1 MKRTKCSI
9 EQPPADAA
17 KVATVA
23 IPGHK
28 QIMSDAAVKDTTT
41 GEEVPSSRAPQMA
54 LDEGLLASPA
64 RFFNREISWLKFNSR
79 VLEEAANPVHP
90 LLERL
95 RFLSISAN
103 NLDEFFMTRVAGLK
117 GQVRER
123 VRVVSA
129 DGLTPEEQLE
139 QINVHAGELMAEQ
152 QARWAQLRVE
162 LNAAGI
168 EVIHSSKISQTEK
181 DRLEPEFLNQLFA
194 VLTPLAIDPAHP
206 FPFLPN
212 LGFSLALKLKRSSDN
227 KTFYALVP
235 VPTQV
240 RRFWE
245 LPVDGRSAKG
255 RRRFVTLEALLL
267 LFIDH
272 LFPGCEVLEKG
283 LLRLIRDSDIEI
295 EEEAEDL
302 VLEYEEALKQRRLGE
317 VVRVKIEAAM
327 PDDLREFIVAEL
339 KAAPQNVVVVN
350 GMLGLA
356 QLSELIPPGHPELKF
371 PGYEPRYP
379 ERVRDQGGDVFA
391 AVREKDILIH
401 HPFESFDVVV
411 QFLRQAA
418 RDPNVIAIKQTLY
431 RTSKDSPIVA
441 ALIEAAENGKN
452 VTALVEIKARF
463 DEEANLRWARAME
476 RAGVHVV
483 FGFVEYKT
491 HAKLSVVVR
500 REGDGLKTYC
510 HFGTGNYHPVTARVY
525 TDLSLFSSD
534 PALARDASR
543 VFNYITGYATPEKLE
558 ALVVSP
564 LNMKT
569 TLIELIGKEMAASAA
584 GKPAAIWVK
593 LNSLVDP
600 DIIDALYRAS
610 QAGVRID
617 LVVRG
622 ICCLRPGVPGLSEN
636 IRVKSIVGRF
646 LEHSRIICFANG
658 RDLPHD
664 KAIVYISSADWM
676 TRNLERRVEVMAPIR
691 NATVHD
697 QVLDQIMVANLKDDA
712 QSWNLNAD
720 GDYSRVT
727 PADPSRPFS
736 AHEYFMTNPSLS
748 GRGRKVKTRPA
759 TLRYVRSGL

>member
-1 MKRTKCSI
+1 MGAGENRIMTAAAI
-9 EQPPADAA
+9 ADA
-17 KVATVA
+17 K
-23 IPGHK
+23 
-28 QIMSDAAVKDTTT
+28 T
-41 GEEVPSSRAPQMA
+41 GEEVPSSRAPQLHLEEA
-54 LDEGLLASPA
+54 LMASPG
-64 RFFNREISWLKFNSR
+64 RFFNREISWLAFNAR
-79 VLEEAANPVHP
+79 VLEEAANPGHP

-123 VRVVSA
+123 VRVLSA
-129 DGLTPEEQLE
+129 DGLTPAEQLDKV
-139 QINVHAGELMAEQ
+139 NVAAGELMAEQ
-152 QARWAQLRVE
+152 QERWRQLRRE
-162 LNAAGI
+162 LVDAGI
-168 EVIHSSKISQTEK
+168 EVVHSAKVTKTDKE
-181 DRLEPEFLNQLFA
+181 RLEPEFLSQLFA

-212 LGFSLALKLKRSSDN
+212 LGFSLALKLRRKRDN
-227 KTFYALVP
+227 KTLYALVP

-245 LPVDGRSAKG
+245 LPGDGRSVKG
-255 RRRFVTLEALLL
+255 RRRFVSLENVLLM
-267 LFIDH
+267 FIGH
-272 LFPGCEVLEKG
+272 LFPGHDVLEKG
-283 LLRLIRDSDIEI
+283 VLRLIRDSDIEI

-302 VLEYEEALKQRRLGE
+302 VLEFEEALKQRRLGS
-317 VVRVKIEAAM
+317 VVRVKIEASM
-327 PDDLREFIVAEL
+327 PADLRAFIVGEL
-339 KAAPQNVVVVN
+339 EAAPQDVVLID

-356 QLSELIPPGHPELKF
+356 QLSELIPMGHPGLKF

-452 VTALVEIKARF
+452 VVALVEIKARF

-500 REGDGLKTYC
+500 REGDALKTYC
-510 HFGTGNYHPVTARVY
+510 HFGTGNYHPITAKIY
-525 TDLSLFSSD
+525 TDLSLFSSN
-534 PALARDASR
+534 PILGRDASR
-543 VFNYITGYATPEKLE
+543 VFNYITGYAQPEDLE

-564 LNMKT
+564 LNMKA
-569 TLIELIGKEMAASAA
+569 TLIELIGKEMSAA
-584 GKPAAIWVK
+584 AQGKPAAIWVK
-593 LNSLVDP
+593 LNALVDP
-600 DIIDALYRAS
+600 EIIDALYRAS
-610 QAGVRID
+610 QWGVRIE

-658 RDLPHD
+658 HDLPHD
-664 KAIVYISSADWM
+664 KAKVFISSADWM
-676 TRNLERRVEVMAPIR
+676 TRNLDRRVEIMTPVT

-697 QVLDQIMVANLKDDA
+697 QVLDQIMVANLKDDT
-712 QSWNLNAD
+712 QSWVLGAD
-720 GDYSRVT
+720 GGYTRVT
-727 PADPSRPFS
+727 PADPARPFS
-736 AHEYFMTNPSLS
+736 AHQYFMTNPSLS
-748 GRGRKVKTRPA
+748 GRGRKVKTLPGR
-759 TLRYVRSGL
+759 LRYDRPSK